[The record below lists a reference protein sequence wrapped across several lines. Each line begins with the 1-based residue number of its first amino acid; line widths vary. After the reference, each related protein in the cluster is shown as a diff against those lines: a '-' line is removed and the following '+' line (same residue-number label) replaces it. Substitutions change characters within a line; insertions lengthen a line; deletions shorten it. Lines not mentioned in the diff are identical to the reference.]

1 MRKASTSHSR
11 ERGMAL
17 IMVLGVLAV
26 TLLMVVHMM
35 TVCEVISKEAYV
47 TCRRSQL
54 RYVAE
59 AAADHA
65 LWMHIT
71 DRRLYSDRELGKSDE
86 TRVNETD
93 FEPWMADRREHQ
105 LYGSNTYAYIAGVEK
120 SIRLDKT
127 DTFKKNVDMDDTD
140 TLEMIDNFCDVLAD
154 YTDADTNVRLNGKEE
169 GDYEGDGLYAMPR
182 DGSMQFK
189 EEVYWLDG
197 WDKVIT
203 GEVTIIPPNKK
214 TLKETENG
222 KVSFFAVSAA
232 EIQADMG
239 STDEKLTDEELQE
252 ILEARRRWT
261 EESVPLDESLSSDMF
276 YNLKSKYSFT
286 EGNVAQIFASAA
298 SDDGE
303 VRVIYS
309 VIREVDL
316 NNSTIF
322 AERESQSLSI
332 WNRMI
337 Q

>member
-1 MRKASTSHSR
+1 MTKAKSSHSR

-17 IMVLGVLAV
+17 VMVLGVLAV
-26 TLLMVVHMM
+26 TLLMVVHVM

-86 TRVNETD
+86 SRVNETD

-105 LYGSNTYAYIAGVEK
+105 LYGSNTYAYIAGVDK

-127 DTFKKNVDMDDTD
+127 DTFKRNVDMEDTD
-140 TLEMIDNFCDVLAD
+140 TLELIDNFCDVLAD
-154 YTDADTNVRLNGKEE
+154 YTDSDTNVRLNGKEE
-169 GDYEGDGLYAMPR
+169 GDYEGEGLYAMPR
-182 DGSMQFK
+182 DGAMQFK

-203 GEVTIIPPNKK
+203 GEITIIPPNKK
-214 TLKETENG
+214 TLKETEDG
-222 KVSFFAVSAA
+222 KVSFFSVSAA
-232 EIQADMG
+232 EMQSDL
-239 STDEKLTDEELQE
+239 DCTDEELNE

-261 EESVPLDESLSSDMF
+261 EESVPLDESLSSDMY
-276 YNLKSKYSFT
+276 YNIKSKYSFT
-286 EGNVAQIFASAA
+286 EGTVAQIFASAA
-298 SDDGE
+298 TDDGE

>member
-1 MRKASTSHSR
+1 MRKARTSHSR

-17 IMVLGVLAV
+17 VMVLGVLAV

-35 TVCEVISKEAYV
+35 TVCEVISKETYV

-86 TRVNETD
+86 SRVNETD

-105 LYGSNTYAYIAGVEK
+105 LFGSNTYAYIGSVEK

-127 DTFKKNVDMDDTD
+127 DTFKKNVDMEDTD
-140 TLEMIDNFCDVLAD
+140 TLELIDNFNDVLAD
-154 YTDADTNVRLNGKEE
+154 YTDADTTVRLNGKEE

-182 DGSMQFK
+182 DGAMQFK

-197 WDKVIT
+197 WEDVIT
-203 GEVTIIPPNKK
+203 GEITIIPPNKK
-214 TLKETENG
+214 TIPETENG
-222 KVSFFAVSAA
+222 KVSFFTASPS
-232 EIQADMG
+232 EIQSDLDC
-239 STDEKLTDEELQE
+239 TDKDLEE

-261 EESVPLDESLSSDMF
+261 EEKVPLDESLSSDLY
-276 YNLKSKYSFT
+276 YNIKSSYNFMES
-286 EGNVAQIFASAA
+286 NLAQIFASAA

-303 VRVIYS
+303 VRVLYS

-316 NNSTIF
+316 SKSTIF